1 MTAPLIWYIEKFL
14 RVTGMRPSNFGR
26 EAAKDPRLVFDLRQ
40 GREPG
45 PRLVTRVQDYMEE
58 RGTDPVI
65 KPTPPAYVPRRP
77 RRISHGRSAPF
88 FRPSRADVAKT
99 LRPLLIALL
108 GGEAEM
114 RAHRERPWA
123 SATFTGA
130 RHYWTFAVTGDQQ
143 QAWAHRVEATLPEH
157 EFSIRGHLV
166 ADALVTQYRAETLE
180 DGRAATIVTLEILT
194 LEED

>member
-1 MTAPLIWYIEKFL
+1 MTAPLIWHIEKFL

-45 PRLVTRVQDYMEE
+45 ARLATRVQDFMEE

-65 KPTPPAYVPRRP
+65 KPERPAYIPRRP
-77 RRISHGRSAPF
+77 RRTSYV
-88 FRPSRADVAKT
+88 RPSSPARADAAKA
-99 LRPLLIALL
+99 LRPVLVALL
-108 GGEAEM
+108 GGEADM
-114 RAHRERPWA
+114 LAHRERPWA

-130 RHYWTFAVTGDQQ
+130 RHYWTFAVTGEHHR
-143 QAWAHRVEATLPEH
+143 AWAQRLEASLPEQ
-157 EFSIRGHLV
+157 EFTLRGHLV
-166 ADALVTQYRAETLE
+166 ADALVTDYRAETLE
-180 DGRAATIVTLEILT
+180 DGRDATIITLEILT

>member
-1 MTAPLIWYIEKFL
+1 MTAPLIWHIEKFL
-14 RVTGMRPSNFGR
+14 RVTGMRASNFGR
-26 EAAKDPRLVFDLRQ
+26 EAAKDPRLVFDLRR

-45 PRLVTRVQDYMEE
+45 ARLSTRVQDYMEE

-65 KPTPPAYVPRRP
+65 QPTPAYNPRRP
-77 RRISHGRSAPF
+77 RRITHV
-88 FRPSRADVAKT
+88 RPSFPLRRSRADAAKA
-99 LRPLLIALL
+99 LRPLLIDLL

-130 RHYWTFAVTGDQQ
+130 RHYWTFAVTGENH
-143 QAWAHRVEATLPEH
+143 AARALRLEAILPEQ
-157 EFSIRGHLV
+157 EFSVRGHLI
-166 ADALVTQYRAETLE
+166 ADALVTDRRTEMLD
-180 DGRAATIVTLEILT
+180 DGQVATIVTLEILT